1 MLLPAAE
8 ALQKR
13 ETEVRQAGLDSRSST
28 MDTILTWSGSASHEV
43 ASFFREWLKGVLPG
57 IQPWI
62 SSEDIAKG
70 KKWFPELMGQ
80 LTKTSVSIT
89 FITPEN
95 VHSPWVYYEVGVI
108 AAKNEGCIICPY
120 LVGVEPNHVRD
131 TPLGQFQCTSSKK
144 DDTFRLIRSINEGL
158 GDGRHDE
165 QLLKGNFNSQWPE
178 LKCRL
183 DGVMEGLT
191 SVEDDVLDI
200 ESPIEQQL
208 SDQARQLLLEASED
222 VGGRILFLDHSE
234 GYQLLTNNKDMLVDQ
249 APRTVALWKAALNEL
264 QNLGLIKDIGYSG
277 DAFVPTKS
285 GYEVADLIKSRI

>member
-1 MLLPAAE
+1 
-8 ALQKR
+8 
-13 ETEVRQAGLDSRSST
+13 

-208 SDQARQLLLEASED
+208 SDQVRQLLLEASED